1 MENRLSSRRER
12 NAITSPRDRFPT
24 ENFSHAKKIFS
35 TLCNDSRRLPP
46 PNDSEIKRELTDVP
60 VLHTFEAL
68 YLQWSEIHAKFPK
81 AKRYSLGTKC
91 DETLLDALSS
101 ICKAAYHEPAG
112 KRPFVEDASASLE
125 VAKVLFRTAKAA
137 RCLTNDQYVSIQAKL
152 NEIGR
157 MVGGWMRFLK

>member
-1 MENRLSSRRER
+1 MKNKLSSRCAW
-12 NAITSPRDRFPT
+12 NAITSGRDRFPV

-46 PNDSEIKRELTDVP
+46 NAAEVKRELTDVP

-81 AKRYSLGTKC
+81 SKRYSLGTKC
-91 DETLLDALSS
+91 DETLLDALAS
-101 ICKAAYHEPAG
+101 ICNAAYHESAG
-112 KRPFVEDASASLE
+112 KRPFVESASASLE

-137 RCLTNDQYVSIQAKL
+137 RCLTNDQYVSVQAKL

-157 MVGGWMRFLK
+157 MVGGWMKFLK